1 MNSTPSNINLRE
13 KVVVKAVR
21 NIRRGENKED
31 PGKSM
36 YRPGIKLDLDRS
48 RLMTQSYKVTE
59 GEAMV
64 IRRAKAL
71 NKVLSEMVLYINDW
85 EKIVGNNVSKPQNLF
100 FSIDM
105 NWRSV
110 KRIVSGDE
118 GKSLLDDEGRAEL
131 EEIVQYWKG
140 KSMSDRQQA
149 MFTGD
154 VLKYWSH
161 AAQSPARWSHWSD
174 LGIPNYEK
182 VLDVGLKGL
191 IEEAQTR
198 LQEIDESVPDD
209 YIDQKDFL
217 QAAIISLKGV
227 ITYARR
233 YAELARHQAEQTDDQ
248 ADKERLEGIAKRCD
262 RVPENPPE
270 TLAEALQA
278 FFILHVA
285 RNLEF
290 MTAGIGVRF
299 DKVFGPY
306 YENDLKNGRITREEG
321 LELLKMLWVKFHE
334 LGLLYSPS
342 LSAIYG
348 GVAALQ
354 TIMIGG
360 VDDHGNDITNEM
372 SYLVLEVAQQMQT
385 PEPTIGLR
393 YHDKTPTELLSKA
406 VDVLHT
412 GIGYPAL
419 FNDKSIIPLLEEWDV
434 PIEDARDYAIS
445 GCVYLEIPGKNIC
458 RKAIGGL
465 NMPWALWY
473 ALHQGVNTANNIQ
486 RGAPTPDPRTFES
499 IDDLMDAYLAQV
511 RFFMKRLMKVEN
523 TCHSL
528 YEKYL
533 PRPFYSALLD
543 GCIEQGKETKQ
554 WGYPSPVSNFCIML
568 GPTNTAD
575 GFTAIKKLVFEEKKI
590 TMDELITAMDANWD
604 GHEHIHQMVLNA
616 PKFGNDN
623 NYADEMAGMVQNRT
637 CDEMAKLKNRFG
649 YPVRGDGSG
658 ISATYAVGAI
668 VPATPDGRKAFEPLA
683 DGTLSP
689 AFGRDTNGPTA
700 VLKSASKIDT
710 TKTYNHLL
718 NQKFLP
724 SALEGP
730 MKDVFIGYLRSWG
743 ELDISHV
750 QFNVVDRQTLLD
762 AQDNPDAHADIL
774 VRVAGYS
781 AFFIDLSKGLQ
792 DSIIARTE
800 QSF

>member
-1 MNSTPSNINLRE
+1 MYEPTGKIDLRE

-21 NIRRGENKED
+21 NIRRGDQKED

-36 YRPGIKLDLDRS
+36 YRPGIKLDLERS
-48 RLMTQSYKVTE
+48 RLMTESYKETE
-59 GEAMV
+59 GQAMV

-71 NKVLSEMVLYINDW
+71 NRVLSEMTLYIQEW
-85 EKIVGNNVSKPQNLF
+85 EHLVGNNVSRPQNLF

-110 KRIVSGDE
+110 KRIVSGKEGQALLNDE
-118 GKSLLDDEGRAEL
+118 ERAEL
-131 EEIVQYWKG
+131 EEMVQYWQG

-161 AAQSPARWSHWSD
+161 AANSPAGWSHWSD
-174 LGIPNYEK
+174 LGVPNYEK
-182 VLDVGLKGL
+182 ALGIGLKG
-191 IEEAQTR
+191 IIAEAEER
-198 LQEIDESVPDD
+198 LREIDDTVPPD

-217 QAAIISLKGV
+217 QAVIISLEGV

-233 YAELARHQAEQTDDQ
+233 YAELARKQAGQATDPG
-248 ADKERLEGIAKRCD
+248 DKQRLQDIAARCE
-262 RVPENPPE
+262 RVPEHPPE

-306 YENDLKNGRITREEG
+306 YEKDLAEGRITREEA
-321 LELLKMLWVKFHE
+321 LDLLKMLWVKFHE

-342 LSAIYG
+342 LSALYG

-360 VDDHGNDITNEM
+360 VDAEGNDITNAM
-372 SYLVLEVAQQMQT
+372 TYLVLDVAEEMQT

-393 YHDKTPTELLSKA
+393 YHDGTPTEVLA
-406 VDVLHT
+406 RATDVIRT

-419 FNDKSIIPLLEEWDV
+419 FNDKSIIPLLEKWDV
-434 PIEDARDYAIS
+434 PLADARDYAIS
-445 GCVYLEIPGKNIC
+445 GCVYLEIPGKNIS

-465 NMPWALWY
+465 NMPWVLWY
-473 ALHQGVNTANNIQ
+473 ALHQGVYIDGQ
-486 RGAPTPDPRTFES
+486 QCGAPTPDPRTFKTV
-499 IDDLMDAYLAQV
+499 DDLMDAYLEQV
-511 RFFMKRLMKVEN
+511 RFFMDRLLKVEN
-523 TCHSL
+523 TCHTL

-543 GCIEQGKETKQ
+543 GCIEQGKESKQ

-568 GPTNTAD
+568 GPTNAAD
-575 GFTAIKKLVFEEKKI
+575 GFTAIKRLIFDEEKI
-590 TMDELITAMDANWD
+590 TMDELLTAMDANWE
-604 GHEHIHQMVLNA
+604 GYEQIHQQILNV
-616 PKFGNDN
+616 PKYGNDN
-623 NYADEMAGMVQNRT
+623 DAADEMANLIQKRT
-637 CDEMAKLKNRFG
+637 CAEMARFKTRFG
-649 YPVRGDGSG
+649 VPVRGDGSG
-658 ISATYAVGAI
+658 ISATYAVGAL
-668 VPATPDGRKAFEPLA
+668 VPATPDGRRAFEPLA

-689 AFGRDTNGPTA
+689 TFGRDTSGPTA

-710 TKTYNHLL
+710 ISTYNHLL
-718 NQKFLP
+718 NQKFPP

-730 MKDVFIGYLRSWG
+730 MKDNFIAYLRSWG
-743 ELDISHV
+743 DLAISHV

-762 AQDNPDAHADIL
+762 AQNNPEKHADLL

-781 AFFIDLSKGLQ
+781 AYFVDLSKGLQ

-800 QSF
+800 QRF